1 MEKTK
6 NKLKRDL
13 KNAKWKS
20 LHTKVKNGQDNWAD
34 MLSAVQNI
42 LWWGTGGTPE
52 MLTTTG
58 VTLQTIE
65 RWQTY
70 YEAVKMASG
79 RK

>member
-1 MEKTK
+1 MEVTTYEGKK
-6 NKLKRDL
+6 C
-13 KNAKWKS
+13 
-20 LHTKVKNGQDNWAD
+20 QDNLAD

-70 YEAVKMASG
+70 YEAVMMESW